1 MSLNPLLSL
10 PFKSLANPSNISS
23 PQNCGCPLYSLFS
36 FTTSQLHQLFFF
48 SFQPSN
54 PLARKAGKDNSFHPK
69 CIKAGKAKNL
79 HNHSWKSSLKI

>member
-10 PFKSLANPSNISS
+10 PLKSLANPSNISS

-48 SFQPSN
+48 SFQPLN
-54 PLARKAGKDNSFHPK
+54 PLASLYSLCTKAGKESSE
-69 CIKAGKAKNL
+69 IKT
-79 HNHSWKSSLKI
+79 